1 MGDSFCKSA
10 TFNSGLALPR
20 FSGMQKM
27 TQQHREE
34 KLVARLLVKERSAY
48 DSLYDQYSA
57 ALYGVAFRMLKEE
70 AIAQDVLQE
79 TFIKVWRKIHTYD
92 PAKGRFF
99 TWLLNI
105 LKNLAIDKM
114 RSKEVKYAAKK
125 QSYDAETL
133 ERYAPTVSIA
143 IEHIGL
149 REIVQNL
156 PDKQRE
162 IIMLI
167 YFDGYTHVEAAEE
180 LDLPLGTVKS
190 RIRLAMNRLRGEMQ

>member
-1 MGDSFCKSA
+1 
-10 TFNSGLALPR
+10 
-20 FSGMQKM
+20 MQK
-27 TQQHREE
+27 TTKQQREE
-34 KLVARLLVKERSAY
+34 SLVSRLMVKERSAY
-48 DSLYDQYSA
+48 DSLYEQYSA
-57 ALYGVAFRMLKEE
+57 SIYGVVFRMLKEE

-105 LKNLAIDKM
+105 ARNLAIDKM

-125 QSYDAETL
+125 QAYDAEVM
-133 ERYAPTVSIA
+133 ERAAPTVSIA

-149 REIVQNL
+149 REMVESL
-156 PDKQRE
+156 PATQRE
-162 IIMLI
+162 IIMLV

-180 LDLPLGTVKS
+180 LDVPLGTVKS
-190 RIRLAMNRLRGEMQ
+190 RVRLAMNRLRGIMK